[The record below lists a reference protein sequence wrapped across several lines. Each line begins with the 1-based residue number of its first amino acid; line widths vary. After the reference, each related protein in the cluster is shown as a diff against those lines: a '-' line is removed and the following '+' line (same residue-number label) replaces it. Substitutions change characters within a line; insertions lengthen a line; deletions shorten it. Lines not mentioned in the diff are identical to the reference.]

1 MEITLAKKQKTKKN
15 MEANERTK
23 KQPSFISLL
32 SALLLCTSFSEM
44 RETLRQNTTAVHVG
58 FFFNGVGALNPPPP
72 PAAAA
77 AATTSQVVTYVD
89 TGGK

>member
-72 PAAAA
+72 AAAA

>member
-1 MEITLAKKQKTKKN
+1 MEITLAKNKKTKKN

-72 PAAAA
+72 AAAA

>member
-1 MEITLAKKQKTKKN
+1 
-15 MEANERTK
+15 
-23 KQPSFISLL
+23 
-32 SALLLCTSFSEM
+32 M

-72 PAAAA
+72 AAAAA
-77 AATTSQVVTYVD
+77 AATTTQVVTYVD

>member
-1 MEITLAKKQKTKKN
+1 MEITLAKNKKQKKN

-72 PAAAA
+72 AAAA